1 MMFIILCRDTRESK
15 HADFIIAA
23 GTVTLHLFRSTTLS
37 FITGMAAV
45 VAGMA
50 MVVRMNIGTFDAFGK
65 QSHHT
70 VPGMAAGV
78 HIET

>member
-1 MMFIILCRDTRESK
+1 MFIILCGETRDGK

-37 FITGMAAV
+37 FTTGMVAV

-50 MVVRMNIGTFDAFGK
+50 MVVRMNIGTFNAFGK

-70 VPGMAAGV
+70 VSGMAASV
-78 HIET
+78 HIKS